1 VIFRPATGSDMPDI
15 LRLMSPDPACA
26 LTPDDYRERLAT
38 GEYRPEWTWLAES
51 AAADDD
57 DSNGNALLAA
67 AVWWGHHGD
76 AAPDA
81 LDALFAHARVP
92 REQRAAVASPLLAA
106 AHRAFQS
113 VSRTIPAFHLLLPPD
128 WRSRRDVVTA
138 LNWRWEAALNAGLT
152 DELERLRYEWR
163 ATTGI
168 PGPPARLVFRPEPD
182 DNVFTELFRR
192 TLVGTLD
199 ATSRKTADA
208 VGAAAQARAD
218 VAFYRDK
225 MLGLRDWW
233 RVAETGDGEPVGF
246 TVPSRNSD
254 HPVVGYLGV
263 LPEHRGHGYIDDILA
278 ETTRILAA
286 EADTEVIHADTDLAN
301 RPMAA
306 AFERAGY
313 RNFGRRVVLSAPE
326 FTADPTHPCS
336 PRCSPGRS
344 STLREAI

>member
-313 RNFGRRVVLSAPE
+313 RNFGRRVVLSAPD
-326 FTADPTHPCS
+326 A
-336 PRCSPGRS
+336 G
-344 STLREAI
+344 